1 MNCLKKAFA
10 LETMSF
16 QMPFRSLD
24 HEEFEKIKQKA
35 STMWREEHENRLRNI
50 TTYSAEYRKKQLD
63 EPTQNLIR
71 LHSPTRLHKPHPPEI
86 FLVTRLHKI
95 PRHHNNSKSTI
106 TLSSQDKWEEVL
118 RQSPGWCKSN
128 LLPQALLKTSR
139 SRGTLLNNSNAV
151 RVAEGW
157 PKLANEKDHQTVK
170 KKIDCI
176 TSASADMTR
185 KDAPRQ
191 RYISQVLPRSIKPEC
206 IPSLNHWLQK
216 ATKQETKEVEQLL
229 RTLSSSNPQK
239 VQVQDP
245 RFQLANRACV
255 CEMTSKPYVYDYQI
269 HPEWVTQPWHTGYRQ
284 NQT

>member
-10 LETMSF
+10 QIETMSF

-63 EPTQNLIR
+63 EPTQNLVR

-95 PRHHNNSKSTI
+95 PRHHNNSESTI

-128 LLPQALLKTSR
+128 RLPQAPLKTSR
-139 SRGTLLNNSNAV
+139 SRETLHNNSNAV
-151 RVAEGW
+151 RVAEAW
-157 PKLANEKDHQTVK
+157 AKLANEKDLQAVK

-191 RYISQVLPRSIKPEC
+191 RYISQVLPRFVKPQC
-206 IPSLNHWLQK
+206 IPSLNHQLQK
-216 ATKQETKEVEQLL
+216 ATKQEHQVLQVYPNSKLL
-229 RTLSSSNPQK
+229 STGLLHNAASLVSAIQGRRHWGCCAVRQT
-239 VQVQDP
+239 VQVIVLDVFLVIERP
-245 RFQLANRACV
+245 C
-255 CEMTSKPYVYDYQI
+255 
-269 HPEWVTQPWHTGYRQ
+269 
-284 NQT
+284 